1 MFDIQSRGSTVG
13 REILGGVTIFV
24 AMSYILFVQPAV
36 LAPTGM
42 DKGGVFMATCIS
54 AAAGCILVGLI
65 ANFPLTLAPGMGEN
79 FFFTFTLCG
88 VGAAAGAFA
97 LTWQEAL
104 ALTVIAG
111 TVFLFLSLV
120 GLRSKLLDCIPD
132 SIKSGIIAGLGL
144 FIALIG
150 FEWGNLVEAG
160 PRLGF
165 ALAPLSGNYV
175 AALTLVGLA
184 ITFTLIAWRVRG
196 AILIGI
202 IATTVL
208 TWLTGK
214 WLDVETI
221 SWGGLVAWPSGITQ
235 TAGGAVAG
243 FGTLAEKFAGGHR
256 MDILAFGFVLLF
268 MNLFDTL
275 GTMMGVT
282 QRAGL
287 MDDGKLPKGELALS
301 ANAACT
307 IGGAL
312 LGTSTVTAYIESVMG
327 VYAGARTGLA
337 AIVCGLCL
345 LAAMFFQPLIAMVGG
360 GVVIGQNAL
369 GENLLRYPMIAPAM
383 IVVGAVLLRA
393 VREIEWDDYTE
404 AIPAFL
410 TIVAIPFTFSI
421 SAGIAIGFISYAVG
435 KLVTGRAK
443 ECSLLVY
450 IFALLF
456 LLEHAARLLLTMCRS

>member
-1 MFDIQSRGSTVG
+1 MFDIQARGSTVG

-42 DKGGVFMATCIS
+42 DKGGVFMATCLS
-54 AAAGCILVGLI
+54 AAAGCLLVGLI
-65 ANFPLTLAPGMGEN
+65 ANFPLALAPGMGEN

-88 VGAAAGAFA
+88 VGAAAGVFA

-104 ALTVIAG
+104 ALTAIAG
-111 TVFLFLSLV
+111 AVFLFLALV

-150 FEWGNLVEAG
+150 FEWGNLITDS

-165 ALAPLSGNYV
+165 ALASLSGNYV

-184 ITFTLIAWRVRG
+184 ITFTLIAWGVRG

-202 IATTVL
+202 IATTAL

-243 FGTLAEKFAGGHR
+243 FGTLAEKFTGGHS
-256 MDILAFGFVLLF
+256 MDILVFGFLLLF

-275 GTMMGVT
+275 GTMVGVT

-287 MDDGKLPKGELALS
+287 MNDGKLPKGELALS

-307 IGGAL
+307 IGGAF
-312 LGTSTVTAYIESVMG
+312 LGTSTVTAYIESIMG

-345 LAAMFFQPLIAMVGG
+345 LAAMFFQPLIAMIGG
-360 GVVIGQNAL
+360 GVVVGQDAS

-383 IVVGAVLLRA
+383 IVVGAILLRA

-450 IFALLF
+450 VFALLF
-456 LLEHAARLLLTMCRS
+456 LLEHAACPILAMCRS